1 MINKSKLAIAVVIG
15 ALSVASPAL
24 AQSYDPSAGTG
35 NVLPFA
41 YGAGGVKQRWTALP
55 PPQVNEQ
62 VAVRRSGLGAY
73 AMVPRGS
80 HAYANPNNPA
90 FSGGGSTGYNEMLLI
105 H

>member
-1 MINKSKLAIAVVIG
+1 MTNKSKLAIAAVIA
-15 ALSVASPAL
+15 ALSIASPAL

-55 PPQVNEQ
+55 PANEQ
-62 VAVRRSGLGAY
+62 VAVHRNGLGAY
-73 AMVPRGS
+73 AMVPRAPRAGL
-80 HAYANPNNPA
+80 NPSNPA
-90 FSGGGSTGYNEMLLI
+90 LSGGGSTGYNEMLLI